1 MFTSIP
7 GRPLRW
13 LLRPLLLL
21 ALLATSP
28 QATGGAMARGLPS
41 CSLTAASGLL
51 AEERDRVAPRPTC
64 YGGQA
69 VVRFGWTLVDYGLA
83 TMKYVIG
90 LFLVIL
96 GFLFLMLGYVLSFL
110 DFLLCWR

>member
-1 MFTSIP
+1 MR
-7 GRPLRW
+7 G

-21 ALLATSP
+21 ALLAAFP
-28 QATGGAMARGLPS
+28 PAAGAAMAGLPS
-41 CSLTAASGLL
+41 CSLTVAS
-51 AEERDRVAPRPTC
+51 APSAVEQDRAAPRPTC
-64 YGGQA
+64 YGGRA

-96 GFLFLMLGYVLSFL
+96 GFLFLMLGYALSVL

>member
-1 MFTSIP
+1 MFATILDGSA
-7 GRPLRW
+7 RR

-21 ALLATSP
+21 GFLVASP
-28 QATGGAMARGLPS
+28 QAVSGAGLVPPS
-41 CSLTAASGLL
+41 CAMSQLL
-51 AEERDRVAPRPTC
+51 AVDQDRAAPSPTC
-64 YGGQA
+64 YGGRA

>member
-1 MFTSIP
+1 
-7 GRPLRW
+7 
-13 LLRPLLLL
+13 
-21 ALLATSP
+21 
-28 QATGGAMARGLPS
+28 MAGVPS
-41 CSLTAASGLL
+41 CSLACSPAAAPSPL
-51 AEERDRVAPRPTC
+51 AMEQDRAPPPTC
-64 YGGQA
+64 YGGRA

-96 GFLFLMLGYVLSFL
+96 GFLFLMLGYALSVL